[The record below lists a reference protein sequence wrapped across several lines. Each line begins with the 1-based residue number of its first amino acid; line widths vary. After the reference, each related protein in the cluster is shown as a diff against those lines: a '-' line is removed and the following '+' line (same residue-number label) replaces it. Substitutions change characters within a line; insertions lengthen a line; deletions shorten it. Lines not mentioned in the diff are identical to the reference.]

1 MNPHKSSIGLG
12 NYDVNV
18 ITAALN
24 SKDHDIVWFDKR
36 KDSRTVNLEVIK
48 VLENNSVFVFILNK
62 PHHVHVYDLVI

>member
-36 KDSRTVNLEVIK
+36 KDSRTVNLEVVK
-48 VLENNSVFVFILNK
+48 VLVNNLAK
-62 PHHVHVYDLVI
+62 LLTLMGP